1 MAVSAGRSEQKKK
14 AILTAA
20 TDLFIERGYDGVSV
34 DAIVKKVGG
43 SKSNIYNYFGGKEG
57 LFCAIV
63 EDLSEQILSPL
74 VEADVDNLPPR
85 DALTAI
91 GKQVMS
97 VVLSDRAIALLRIV
111 IAQNQQFPEL
121 GRLFFASGPKPRC
134 EALAQYLQQQQDQG
148 KLKPCDSQR
157 AATQFV
163 GMFLG
168 IQQMQRLLGITQAP
182 SPAEITAIVED
193 AVDAF
198 LDGHQRD

>member
-1 MAVSAGRSEQKKK
+1 MGVSAERSAQKKK
-14 AILTAA
+14 GILTAA

-85 DALTAI
+85 EALTAI
-91 GKQVMS
+91 GEQVMS

-121 GRLFFASGPKPRC
+121 GRLFFTSGPKPRC
-134 EALAQYLQQQQDQG
+134 DALAKYLQEQQNQG
-148 KLKPCDSQR
+148 KLKPCDSHR

-163 GMFLG
+163 GLFLG
-168 IQQMQRLLGITQAP
+168 VTQMQRLLGITDAP
-182 SPAEITAIVED
+182 SQAEIKAIVKD
-193 AVDAF
+193 AVNTF
-198 LDGHQRD
+198 LEGHMR